1 MRHCI
6 EVACIEF
13 DEGGNTLWVQGKNG
27 TVLRLKTMRGKF
39 TSKACEAG
47 SHADAIIEGDVH
59 ICLGKE
65 DSE

>member
-6 EVACIEF
+6 EA
-13 DEGGNTLWVQGKNG
+13 
-27 TVLRLKTMRGKF
+27 
-39 TSKACEAG
+39 AG
-47 SHADAIIEGDVH
+47 SHADAIIEGDVQ